1 MHRLGD
7 DGADRHPRIERRE
20 RILKNHLHLPTKR
33 THAGV
38 VQPVNSLALPPNF
51 APQFDRRSA
60 AAEQVQHRPSSCR
73 FAAARLADQA
83 ERFAGAN
90 LKADAIDGADETALA
105 AKQMAVCKREVD
117 MEVADIQK
125 RRAD

>member
-1 MHRLGD
+1 MAPIG
-7 DGADRHPRIERRE
+7 HPRIERRE

-38 VQPVNSLALPPNF
+38 VQPVDSLALPPNF

-60 AAEQVQHRPSSCR
+60 AAQQIQNGPGGCR
-73 FAAARLADQA
+73 FAAARFANQP

-90 LKADAIDGADETALA
+90 LKAHAVDGADKSALA
-105 AKQMAVCKREVD
+105 AKQMAVGEREID
-117 MEVADIQK
+117 LQIAHFQE